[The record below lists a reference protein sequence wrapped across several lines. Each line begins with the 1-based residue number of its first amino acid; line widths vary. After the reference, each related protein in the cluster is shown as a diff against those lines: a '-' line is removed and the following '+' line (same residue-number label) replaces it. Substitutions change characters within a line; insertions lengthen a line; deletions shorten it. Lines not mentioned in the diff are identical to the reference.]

1 VKLALR
7 IGGFALA
14 MGILAV
20 IVERIGVHALLDQLR
35 LVGPGFLWILAIH
48 AVALVVAAIP
58 WWLLLPPERRPS
70 LGGAIASR
78 IFASG
83 ANAVLPLF
91 GLGGELVRLVWLR
104 KHDRASGL
112 AAIVVD
118 RLMYGVAS
126 ATLLA
131 AGLVGLL
138 HLPALPD
145 DYARTA
151 TIGVAVLLVMSA
163 VGSAVALRGGMGTR
177 IHRLVGRVRKH
188 VDHET
193 QFGDD
198 VDRHMSAMLRLR
210 SSAPWLAW
218 LLHATARGLIGSQI
232 VLGFYLLGAPLAW
245 DEALVFAALPVILA
259 LAGAIVPSQLGVHEG
274 AQALVA
280 TSLGISPTTAV
291 AVVLLMRLRQ
301 VLSAAVIG
309 PMLLVRRRRLPPVEE
324 LAEAAREDEPRRAS
338 ETGALVQP

>member
-1 VKLALR
+1 V
-7 IGGFALA
+7 
-14 MGILAV
+14 GILAI
-20 IVERIGVHALLDQLR
+20 IVERIGFYALLDQLR
-35 LVGPGFLWILAIH
+35 LVGPGFIWILAIH

-58 WWLLLPPERRPS
+58 WYLLLPPARGPTLR
-70 LGGAIASR
+70 GAIASR

-104 KHDRASGL
+104 KDDRASGL
-112 AAIVVD
+112 AALVVD
-118 RLMYGVAS
+118 RLTYGVAS

-131 AGLVGLL
+131 AGLIGLL
-138 HLPALPD
+138 HLPALPA

-151 TIGVAVLLVMSA
+151 TIGVGVLLALVA
-163 VGSAVALRGGMGTR
+163 VGSVVALRGGMGTR
-177 IHRLVGRVRKH
+177 IHRLIRRVRKQ

-193 QFGDD
+193 HFGDD

-218 LLHATARGLIGSQI
+218 ILHTVARGLIGAQI

-259 LAGAIVPSQLGVHEG
+259 LAGAVVPSQLGVHEG

-291 AVVLLMRLRQ
+291 AVVLLMRVRQ
-301 VLSAAVIG
+301 ILSAAVIG
-309 PMLLVRRRRLPPVEE
+309 PMLLMRRRRQRVVLEP
-324 LAEAAREDEPRRAS
+324 LAEPARQDQPRRPH
-338 ETGALVQP
+338 ETSALVQS